1 MAQNTLTCRRL
12 VRRIPT
18 TGKPQPVSQPVSDD
32 VADLFQRELPLIEGV
47 IRFVVRRHRLPA
59 TQAEEFVSHARL
71 RLIEHDY
78 QILRRFGGRSSLR
91 TYLAT
96 VVERLLLDYRI
107 SEWGKWRPSAEAR
120 RGGPI
125 AVRLDQLLHRD
136 GLSFAQAAE
145 VLLVSERV
153 AATRAELEAIAER
166 LPRRTPRSFVSD
178 DVLRDVGV
186 PPAAEA
192 SVEAREAAA
201 VAARTRAAL
210 LVAMAQLPARERLIV
225 RLHYGEGLTVAQV
238 ARTLQLE
245 QKPLYRQLERIL
257 ERLRALLEAE
267 GVQGQTVRE
276 YIGRLEWEAGDEG
289 NMLAGPSQQSDGLPG
304 VTQ

>member
-1 MAQNTLTCRRL
+1 MS
-12 VRRIPT
+12 P
-18 TGKPQPVSQPVSDD
+18 SVSDD

-47 IRFVVRRHRLPA
+47 IRFVVRRHRLPPS
-59 TQAEEFVSHARL
+59 QADEFVSHARL

-120 RGGPI
+120 RGGPV

-136 GLSFAQAAE
+136 GLPFEQAVE
-145 VLLVSERV
+145 VLLVSEQV
-153 AATRAELEAIAER
+153 PASRAELEALRAR
-166 LPRRTPRSFVSD
+166 LPRRSHRSFVSD
-178 DVLRDVGV
+178 EVLREVGV
-186 PPAAEA
+186 PPAALS

-201 VAARTRAAL
+201 VATRTRAAL
-210 LVAMAQLPARERLIV
+210 LVALAQLPAQEQLIV
-225 RLHYGEGLTVAQV
+225 RLHFGEGLTVAEV
-238 ARTLQLE
+238 ARTLQVA
-245 QKPLYRQLERIL
+245 QKPLYRQLDRIL

-267 GVQGQTVRE
+267 GVQSETVRE
-276 YIGRLEWEAGDEG
+276 YIGRLEWEAEDGG
-289 NMLAGPSQQSDGLPG
+289 NVLAGPSQ
-304 VTQ
+304 